1 VSTQTR
7 NLTAVTSSVTKGH
20 RRQRN
25 GHHSCVIW
33 LTGLSGA
40 GKSTIAN
47 ACEQRLHAAGLHTYL
62 LDGDNVRLGLNRD
75 LGFSEGDRQENI
87 RRVAEV
93 AKLFVDAGTVVI
105 VAFISPFTRDREQAR
120 ALVQPGEFLEVFI
133 DCPLAVCKT
142 RDPKGLY
149 ARAEQGLIKDFTGV
163 SAPYEAPV
171 APEVHLHTD
180 RMTLDECVDRIV
192 AAYAAEAQSEA
203 ERRQPGTQQTRQEMT
218 P

>member
-1 VSTQTR
+1 MTTQTR
-7 NLTAVTSSVTKGH
+7 NLTAVTSSVTKDH
-20 RRQRN
+20 RRRRN
-25 GHHSCVIW
+25 GHHSCAIW

-105 VAFISPFTRDREQAR
+105 VAFISPFARDREQAR
-120 ALVQPGEFLEVFI
+120 ALLQPGEFLEVFI
-133 DCPLAVCKT
+133 DCPLSVCKT

-149 ARAEQGLIKDFTGV
+149 ARAEQGLIKEFTGV

-171 APEVHLHTD
+171 NPEVHLHTD
-180 RMTLDECVDRIV
+180 RMMLDECVDRIV
-192 AAYAAEAQSEA
+192 AAYTAQSDS
-203 ERRQPGTQQTRQEMT
+203 EREK
-218 P
+218 